1 MNLYRIL
8 RPSCLALALVWGIL
22 LGVYVTALN
31 NVRPLRV
38 SSGGRSLLHTG
49 SSINE
54 VATDGA
60 MDQGKL
66 DLPIGLYV
74 HIPYC
79 RRRCRYCDFAIVPI
93 GTRADTESSNL
104 TASQSGFRAMDQT
117 YANAI
122 LKEMHLQTHSAQ
134 ALLKGKTG
142 KIPLRSI
149 YFGGGTPSLAPVETL
164 RKIISAILDDTA
176 GPFIVD
182 LETCEITIEADPG
195 TFSLHKLRAFR
206 DIGFNRISLGVQSFD
221 DRILES
227 IGRVHRYADIM
238 ESIKMIQAVY
248 GNDVNYSID
257 LISGLPGLSLGTW
270 AETLETALHLDPR
283 PAHLSIYDLQVESV
297 RSTNG
302 RPWQS
307 VRNHLMEFSCS
318 GDCIWA
324 VV

>member
-8 RPSCLALALVWGIL
+8 RPSFFALALALEILWGIC
-22 LGVYVTALN
+22 VAAFS

-38 SSGGRSLLHTG
+38 SSGSRSLICC
-49 SSINE
+49 SINQ

-60 MDQGKL
+60 MDKDEW

-93 GTRADTESSNL
+93 GTRADTESTNL
-104 TASQSGFRAMDQT
+104 AASQSGFRAMDQAYT
-117 YANAI
+117 DAI
-122 LKEMHLQTHSAQ
+122 LKEIHLQTHTAQ
-134 ALLKGKTG
+134 TMFEGKTG
-142 KIPLRSI
+142 KIPLRSV

-164 RKIISAILDDTA
+164 RRIMSAILETN

-182 LETCEITIEADPG
+182 MKTCEITIEADPG
-195 TFSLHKLRAFR
+195 TFSLHKLHAFR

-227 IGRVHRYADIM
+227 IGRVHRYTDIM
-238 ESIKMIQAVY
+238 ESIRMIQAVY

-270 AETLETALHLDPR
+270 AETLETALHLDPC
-283 PAHLSIYDLQVESV
+283 PVHLSIYDLQVESV
-297 RSTNG
+297 R
-302 RPWQS
+302 
-307 VRNHLMEFSCS
+307 
-318 GDCIWA
+318 
-324 VV
+324 